1 MVASILILLS
11 AIGVIGA
18 NSLLLSPLV
27 TAVGSDL
34 QVSAAQVMQAASAY
48 GLGVAAAALVLA
60 PLGDRFGAGRLLRA
74 ALVVLAIG
82 LAASALAPNLAALIA
97 AQALCGLAAG
107 AALPSIYTLA
117 ITIAPKGREAQTMGA
132 VLTGWTVSLVLG
144 VSAGAL
150 LTDLAGWRAVYTA
163 LAVGTALLWLLSS
176 GLRQLGTSG
185 NPGTSPLTALK
196 VPGMARGLLATV
208 MLMLSFYLTYFFI
221 GAHVTVALGLST
233 TKAGLIPLF
242 YGIGFGLAVLLD
254 PLLDR
259 LGLARATA
267 PVFLAISLIY
277 LGMATL
283 TESFHAM
290 LMIAVV
296 WGIVQHLGLN
306 LLVARLT
313 ALDPSQ
319 RGAIMGLYS
328 TATYL
333 CIFAVPVLGDQAYA
347 RWGLAG
353 CLAISALLCLIEA
366 VESLSLRR
374 ATSMAPAASDAPV

>member
-1 MVASILILLS
+1 MLASILILLC

-34 QVSAAQVMQAASAY
+34 QVSATQVMQAASAY
-48 GLGVAAAALVLA
+48 GLGVAAAALLLA

-82 LAASALAPNLAALIA
+82 LVASALAPNIYGLIA
-97 AQALCGLAAG
+97 AQTLCGLAAG

-117 ITIAPKGREAQTMGA
+117 VSIAPQGRESQTLGA

-144 VSAGAL
+144 VSLGAWV
-150 LTDLAGWRAVYTA
+150 TDLMGWRAVYSA
-163 LAVGTALLWLLSS
+163 LSVGTALLWLLSS
-176 GLRQLGTSG
+176 RLRQLGSSG
-185 NPGTSPLTALK
+185 DRATSPLTALK
-196 VPGMARGLLATV
+196 VPGITRGLLATV
-208 MLMLSFYLTYFFI
+208 LLMLSFYVTYFFI

-242 YGIGFGLAVLLD
+242 YGIGFGLAVMAD

-259 LGLARATA
+259 LGLARSTA
-267 PVFLAISLIY
+267 PVFLVIALTY
-277 LGMATL
+277 AGMVTL
-283 TESFHAM
+283 AGTFHWL
-290 LMIAVV
+290 LMIAVI
-296 WGIVQHLGLN
+296 WGVFQHLGLN
-306 LLVARLT
+306 LVVARLT

-319 RGAIMGLYS
+319 RGAIMGLFS

-333 CIFAVPVLGDQAYA
+333 CIFVVPVLGSVVYA
-347 RWGLAG
+347 SFGLAG
-353 CLAISALLCLIEA
+353 CLAISALLCLIAAFEA
-366 VESLSLRR
+366 LGLRR
-374 ATSMAPAASDAPV
+374 ITSMAPAAPDAPA